1 MIRSAL
7 KFVCFFAMFTIIN
20 ETLEDI
26 TADMFINS
34 GWDFSW
40 LSIAVMI
47 LVIGSVAWAF
57 YNFNGRAKKHFT
69 ETYVKGGNRKL
80 QALKSADFIIDTSIS
95 AILTFV
101 SAFAFG
107 YENIQ
112 NALFGDLSVHI
123 VIKKLAAGF
132 LVVVS
137 FFLINWFMVYDI
149 RKKWL
154 RGDIKQKSK
163 DTNLIPYVQIAKEF
177 FKIFGYLLFI
187 TYAYIFTFYILLAY
201 VPGLLAIIVLLKP
214 YYLQI
219 IAGIAAIAAA
229 SFLLVNLKRIRK
241 RKEFVKNLGKTIS
254 AYGFELSEIKKPY
267 FSLFKQVAG
276 ESFTVAAHGKT
287 YKCKLISG
295 KSKGVAMIFCDNG
308 LLLFKRG
315 IIIAKRELFSIYSAY
330 DYAFEGDVKKCI
342 VLTCIPAKC
351 YYKDSLGRLRE
362 IDTGEK
368 IGEYT
373 VFSAQGFL
381 RALEMDCLDR

>member
-1 MIRSAL
+1 
-7 KFVCFFAMFTIIN
+7 MFTIIN

-26 TADMFINS
+26 TADMFRNS
-34 GWDFSW
+34 DVDLSW
-40 LSIAVMI
+40 LSIVVMVF
-47 LVIGSVAWAF
+47 VIGSVSWAF

-95 AILTFV
+95 AILAFV

-137 FFLINWFMVYDI
+137 FFLINWFTVYDM

-187 TYAYIFTFYILLAY
+187 TYVYIFTFYILLAY

-219 IAGIAAIAAA
+219 IAGIAAIAAGD
-229 SFLLVNLKRIRK
+229 FLLVNLKRIRK
-241 RKEFVKNLGKTIS
+241 RKEFIKNLKKS
-254 AYGFELSEIKKPY
+254 VSEHDFELSEIKKPY

-276 ESFTVAAHGKT
+276 ASFAVTAHGKT

-295 KSKGVAMIFCDNG
+295 KSKSVHMIFGDNG

-351 YYKDSLGRLRE
+351 YYKDASGRMRE

-373 VFSAQGFL
+373 IFSAQGFL